1 MRVRLRRSELYW
13 EASKRSE
20 RLSPERRNLGSGKE
34 GLFPQRAGNTR
45 EGRVLTQ
52 QEARSVVEGG
62 TENLSQPDG
71 RGSSRCSQAPFVLT
85 CQVCRVSGRFPCALS
100 LQSRDLKRA
109 LLASAKNRIWICFG
123 SRLCWPYEMWTSL
136 SSARISNLRGR
147 NLFSLKLH
155 FVLYFVSC
163 LFP

>member
-1 MRVRLRRSELYW
+1 MKLVSIERKGSKMRVRLQRSELYR
-13 EASKRSE
+13 EAAKRSE
-20 RLSPERRNLGSGKE
+20 RGVDRLSPERRNVGSGKE

-71 RGSSRCSQAPFVLT
+71 RGSSRCSQATFVLT

-109 LLASAKNRIWICFG
+109 LLTSAKNRI
-123 SRLCWPYEMWTSL
+123 
-136 SSARISNLRGR
+136 
-147 NLFSLKLH
+147 
-155 FVLYFVSC
+155 
-163 LFP
+163 